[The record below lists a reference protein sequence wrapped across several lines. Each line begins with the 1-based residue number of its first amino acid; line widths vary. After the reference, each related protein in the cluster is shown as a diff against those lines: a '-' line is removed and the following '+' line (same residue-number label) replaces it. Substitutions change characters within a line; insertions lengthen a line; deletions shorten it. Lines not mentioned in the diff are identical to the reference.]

1 MHTTTPLT
9 AFVVDDNPAALR
21 MLADDLTAQPEV
33 ERVYTFSNYTEA
45 TLPLLEVQP
54 DVLFLDVEMPG
65 RSGLEF
71 LDSIRSRL
79 TFSFRVVFYT
89 AFSHYMLDAIRQSA
103 YDFLLKPYK
112 LSELREVI
120 KRLTDAS
127 HSMPQK
133 PLLTDNV
140 LSRKIA
146 MQTVSE
152 LLLVRGEEILMLNY
166 ESKSRSWRLILTDR
180 TTHCLKKGMKADEL
194 LALHA
199 GLARINNTC
208 ILNLA
213 YLAAVEN
220 NTQRCRLSPPFDD
233 YEVIVSRRY
242 FARLKERLELL

>member
-1 MHTTTPLT
+1 MHTTSPLT
-9 AFVVDDNPAALR
+9 AFVVDDNPVALR
-21 MLADDLTAQPEV
+21 MLADDLAAQPEV
-33 ERVYTFSNYTEA
+33 ERVYAFSNYAEA
-45 TLPLLEVQP
+45 TLPLLEIQP

-71 LDSIRSRL
+71 LESIRSRL
-79 TFSFRVVFYT
+79 AFSFRVVFYT

-120 KRLTDAS
+120 RRLTDAS
-127 HSMPQK
+127 HSMPRRSQ
-133 PLLTDNV
+133 LTDNV

-166 ESKSRSWRLILTDR
+166 EGKSRSWRLVLTDR
-180 TTHCLKKGMKADEL
+180 TTHCLKKRMTADEL
-194 LALHA
+194 LTLHA
-199 GLARINNTC
+199 GLARVNNTC
-208 ILNLA
+208 ILNLS

-220 NTQRCRLSPPFDD
+220 NTQRCRLTPPFDD
-233 YEVIVSRRY
+233 YEVTVSRRY